1 MTNHPTGQGQQTTS
15 DDYDRATSTSSNTRP
30 SARFCH
36 LPPDILYRI
45 ASKLPP
51 KEFARTSVLST
62 QWIRGCMMSACPRL
76 TFDVVSMCKC
86 KMEDLLYTHVW
97 QFVSEVNDVLRKHD
111 GKVVETLQVKIN
123 FEDTILAPHI
133 DTWLAFAA
141 TSRTKNLIL
150 DLISLK
156 WRLQEYDDPYVF
168 PFQLFDRESISRL
181 QHMRLGFV
189 SLDPPPQFKGFP
201 NLRKLHLQMV
211 KINRKDLEDVLSHCC
226 TLEWLCISGCRLD
239 DELTV
244 DSPLPHLLYLRVE
257 FGFTRIRFNAVNLAT
272 FEYQGQFIPIDLVQ
286 SFKLQS
292 ANIKFFSNA
301 IFQHALISLLN
312 GLPSVQSLTL
322 DVCFPRME
330 KQWFWNNP
338 LKFTNL
344 KHLQLLMLILSK
356 DVDKVLYSLAF
367 LMRATPLIEKLEVH
381 FAGCSLWLAE
391 AGPSRRDIGKYKYVH
406 LKHIWITGF
415 KAAKGQLEFL
425 LHVIENAPA
434 LEALL
439 VEIGE
444 YPPCKSWLGAGKPPI
459 EEAVEIA
466 RTSMHPILSQN
477 VTFDVKE

>member
-1 MTNHPTGQGQQTTS
+1 MTNHPSGQQTTS
-15 DDYDRATSTSSNTRP
+15 DYDRATPTNINTRP

-62 QWIRGCMMSACPRL
+62 EWVRGCMSSACPRL
-76 TFDVVSMCKC
+76 TFDVVAMCKC
-86 KMEDLLYTHVW
+86 ERKDLLYTHVR
-97 QFVSEVNDVLRKHD
+97 QFISEVNSVLQKHH
-111 GKVVETLQVKIN
+111 GKVVETLQVEIN
-123 FEDTILAPHI
+123 FEDSILAPHI
-133 DTWLAFAA
+133 DTWLGFAA
-141 TSRTKNLIL
+141 ISGTKNLIL
-150 DLISLK
+150 DLNPERFREK
-156 WRLQEYDDPYVF
+156 DDLYVF

-181 QHMRLGFV
+181 QHMRLCFI
-189 SLDPPPQFKGFP
+189 SLNPPSQFKGFP
-201 NLRKLHLQMV
+201 NLRKLHLKTV
-211 KINRKDLEDVLSHCC
+211 KVKRKDLENVLSHCC
-226 TLEWLCISGCRLD
+226 TLEWLCIDRCRLD

-244 DSPLPHLLYLRVE
+244 DSPLPRLLYLRVE
-257 FGFTRIRFNAVNLAT
+257 FCLTKIRFNAVNLVT
-272 FEYQGQFIPIDLVQ
+272 FEYQGYFIPIDLVQ

-292 ANIKFFSNA
+292 ANINFFSNA
-301 IFQHALISLLN
+301 NFQRSFISLLN

-322 DVCFPRME
+322 DVCSQRIE
-330 KQWFWNNP
+330 KQWFWDNP

-381 FAGCSLWLAE
+381 FASSSLWFSE
-391 AGPSRRDIGKYKYVH
+391 AGPSRRDLGNYKYVH

-415 KAAKGQLEFL
+415 RAAKGQLEFL

-434 LEALL
+434 LEVLL

-444 YPPCKSWLGAGKPPI
+444 YPPRKMRLHFV
-459 EEAVEIA
+459 EETMEIA
-466 RTSMHPILSQN
+466 RTCIHPILSQN